1 MKPSAWLFSAALS
14 VSCLALAH
22 AAPPKSTVTEN
33 TDPAKIAE
41 IERRA
46 QELEASA
53 QSKPAAQKPPV
64 RHEKKKSKAKHKPA
78 KKAKPASDTPMAP
91 ETKG

>member
-14 VSCLALAH
+14 ISSVALVH

-46 QELEASA
+46 QELE
-53 QSKPAAQKPPV
+53 SKQAAQKQPV
-64 RHEKKKSKAKHKPA
+64 HHEKKKSKPKHKPA
-78 KKAKPASDTPMAP
+78 KKAKPPSDTPMAP

>member
-1 MKPSAWLFSAALS
+1 MKPSAWLFSAAMS
-14 VSCLALAH
+14 VSCLALAQT
-22 AAPPKSTVTEN
+22 APKSQVTEV

-46 QELEASA
+46 QELEANA
-53 QSKPAAQKPPV
+53 QAKSAAQKPTA
-64 RHEKKKSKAKHKPA
+64 RHEKKKSKAKSKPA
-78 KKAKPASDTPMAP
+78 KKAKPPSDEPMAP

>member
-1 MKPSAWLFSAALS
+1 MKPSAWLISAALS

-22 AAPPKSTVTEN
+22 AAPKSKVTEN

-53 QSKPAAQKPPV
+53 QSKPAAEKAPAHQA
-64 RHEKKKSKAKHKPA
+64 KKKSKAKHKST